1 MAPSA
6 IKMNHQLDGTQPI
19 LCAPAIREVDQ
30 KLIELL
36 ASLDLA
42 EWEQPTIA
50 PQWSVRD
57 VAAHLLDT
65 ALRKLSGGRDR
76 CRVEHVDIRSHQDVI
91 VLVNRL
97 NKEGVTVYRRLSPR
111 VLTQLMEL
119 VCAQTADFY
128 ESLDPWATAAIGVS
142 WAGEMT
148 SLVWFDNA
156 RELTERWHHQ
166 QQIRLATG
174 RPGIMTP
181 PLYHPVLDTFL
192 RGLPHTFREV
202 AASIGTALLIEVSGD
217 CGGQWCLLRSR
228 DRWVFAGDLPS
239 AISAQV
245 VIPQSIAWRLFTKG
259 IDRES
264 ARSELT
270 ITGDKV
276 LAEHVLELTAIV
288 G

>member
-1 MAPSA
+1 
-6 IKMNHQLDGTQPI
+6 MNNQLSGTQPI
-19 LCAPAIREVDQ
+19 LCAAAIRQVDQ
-30 KLIELL
+30 ELIVLL
-36 ASLDLA
+36 ASLDPA
-42 EWEQPTIA
+42 EWELPTVA
-50 PQWSVRD
+50 PRWSVRD
-57 VAAHLLDT
+57 IAAHLLDT
-65 ALRKLSGGRDR
+65 ALRKLSAGRDA

-97 NKEGVTVYRRLSPR
+97 NQEGVTVYRRLSPR

-181 PLYHPVLDTFL
+181 ALYHPVLDTFL
-192 RGLPHTFREV
+192 RGLPHTFRDV
-202 AASIGTALLIEVSGD
+202 AASTGTALLIEVTGD
-217 CGGQWCLLRSR
+217 CGGQWCLLKSE
-228 DRWVFAGDLPS
+228 DRWGFASGLPA
-239 AISAQV
+239 AISAHV
-245 VIPQSIAWRLFTKG
+245 AIPQSIAWRLFTKG

-264 ARSELT
+264 ARSEVT

-276 LAEHVLELTAIV
+276 LAEHALELTAIV

>member
-1 MAPSA
+1 M
-6 IKMNHQLDGTQPI
+6 
-19 LCAPAIREVDQ
+19 
-30 KLIELL
+30 
-36 ASLDLA
+36 
-42 EWEQPTIA
+42 
-50 PQWSVRD
+50 
-57 VAAHLLDT
+57 LDT

-111 VLTQLMEL
+111 VLTQLMEV

-181 PLYHPVLDTFL
+181 ALYHPVLDTFL
-192 RGLPHTFREV
+192 RGLPHTFRDV
-202 AASIGTALLIEVSGD
+202 AASIDTALLIEVTGD
-217 CGGQWCLLRSR
+217 CGGQWCLLKSH
-228 DRWVFAGDLPS
+228 DRWVFASDLP
-239 AISAQV
+239 ATISAHV
-245 VIPQSIAWRLFTKG
+245 AIPQSIAWRLFTKG
-259 IDRES
+259 IDGES
-264 ARSELT
+264 ARSEIT
-270 ITGDKV
+270 IAGDQG

>member
-1 MAPSA
+1 MS
-6 IKMNHQLDGTQPI
+6 KQLGGIEPI
-19 LCAPAIREVDQ
+19 LCAQAIREVDRH
-30 KLIELL
+30 LIELL
-36 ASLDLA
+36 GTLSSA
-42 EWEQPTIA
+42 EWELPTVA
-50 PQWSVRD
+50 PEWCVRD

-65 ALRKLSGGRDR
+65 ALRKLSGGRDQ
-76 CRVEHVDIRSHQDVI
+76 CRVERVDIRTPQDVV

-111 VLTQLMEL
+111 VLTQLME
-119 VCAQTADFY
+119 VACAETAEFY
-128 ESLDPWATAAIGVS
+128 ESLDPFATAAIGVS

-174 RPGIMTP
+174 RPGIMTRA
-181 PLYHPVLDTFL
+181 LYYPVLDTFL
-192 RGLPHTFREV
+192 RGLPHTFRDV
-202 AASIGTALLIEVSGD
+202 DAPVGTALLVEVAGD
-217 CGGQWCLLRSR
+217 CGGLWCLVKGE
-228 DRWVFAGDLPS
+228 DRWGFVGELPS
-239 AISAQV
+239 KVNARV

-264 ARSELT
+264 ARSELIT
-270 ITGDKV
+270 TGDRV
-276 LAEHVLELTAIV
+276 LAEQVLGLTAIV

>member
-1 MAPSA
+1 
-6 IKMNHQLDGTQPI
+6 MNNQLSGTQPI
-19 LCAPAIREVDQ
+19 LCAPAIRQVDQ
-30 KLIELL
+30 ELIDLL
-36 ASLDLA
+36 ASLDPA
-42 EWEQPTIA
+42 EWELPTIA

-65 ALRKLSGGRDR
+65 ALRKLSGGRDK
-76 CRVEHVDIRSHQDVI
+76 CRVEQVDIRSHQDVI

-111 VLTQLMEL
+111 VLTQLMEI
-119 VCAQTADFY
+119 VCAQTAEFY

-181 PLYHPVLDTFL
+181 SLYHPVLDTFL
-192 RGLPHTFREV
+192 RGLPHTFRDV
-202 AASIGTALLIEVSGD
+202 AASMGTALLIEVSGE
-217 CGGQWCLLRSR
+217 CGGLWCLLKSH
-228 DRWVFAGDLPS
+228 DGWVFAGDLPS
-239 AISAQV
+239 AISAQI

-264 ARSELT
+264 ARAELT